1 MSLIKQ
7 NFHADLKT
15 ALLLEGKTLSGFAKS
30 LTKPNGQIGISH
42 TALIRVAQRH
52 EDTPWIRTL
61 INDVIKKSK
70 STHPEFWRKREKA
83 Q

>member
-7 NFHADLKT
+7 DFHAELKT
-15 ALLLEGKTLSGFAKS
+15 ALSLEGITLSGFAKS
-30 LTKPNGQIGISH
+30 LRKPNGQIGISH
-42 TALIRVAQRH
+42 TALIRVAQHH

-61 INDVIKKSK
+61 IKDFIKNSRV
-70 STHPEFWRKREKA
+70 TYPEFWNKKDAA

>member
-1 MSLIKQ
+1 MCIKKQ

-15 ALLLEGKTLSGFAKS
+15 ALSLEGTTLSGFAKN
-30 LTKPNGQIGISH
+30 LRKPNGQVGISH
-42 TALIRVAQRH
+42 TALIRVAQHH

-61 INDVIKKSK
+61 IKDFIRKSRLTYPEYWKIKDA
-70 STHPEFWRKREKA
+70 A